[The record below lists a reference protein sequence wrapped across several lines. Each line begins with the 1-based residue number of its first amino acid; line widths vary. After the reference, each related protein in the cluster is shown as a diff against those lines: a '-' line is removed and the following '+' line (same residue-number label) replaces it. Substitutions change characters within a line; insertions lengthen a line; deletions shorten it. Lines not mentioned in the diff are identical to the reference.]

1 MFYQSTITILCCK
14 KTRLLFIIM
23 RSFTKKKPGP
33 FIEFGERLKKLAE
46 QDDLGRLMQE
56 LARISEII
64 YAHHSGL
71 RDICHCGAIDY
82 PSDLLVLF
90 VHNNSGFYLVN
101 NMISNIQDTLYSN
114 GVSFSK
120 ILVKVRPQKL
130 QLKKIKHELSLEQHQ
145 SLQQFANALGRPEL
159 IKPISLA
166 KGDNEEESEWEIKL

>member
-1 MFYQSTITILCCK
+1 
-14 KTRLLFIIM
+14 M

-64 YAHHSGL
+64 YAHHSAL

-130 QLKKIKHELSLEQHQ
+130 QAKKIKHELSLEQQQ

-159 IKPISLA
+159 IKAISLA
-166 KGDNEEESEWEIKL
+166 EGDNEEESEWEIKL

>member
-1 MFYQSTITILCCK
+1 
-14 KTRLLFIIM
+14 M

-64 YAHHSGL
+64 YAHHVGL

-90 VHNNSGFYLVN
+90 VNNNSGFYLVN

-120 ILVKVRPQKL
+120 ILVKVRPQKH
-130 QLKKIKHELSLEQHQ
+130 QAKKIKHELSLEQQ
-145 SLQQFANALGRPEL
+145 QALQRFANALGRPEL

-166 KGDNEEESEWEIKL
+166 EDESEDASEWEIKL

>member
-1 MFYQSTITILCCK
+1 
-14 KTRLLFIIM
+14 M

-33 FIEFGERLKKLAE
+33 FIEFGERLKQIAQ
-46 QDDLGRLMQE
+46 QDDLGRLLQE

-90 VHNNSGFYLVN
+90 VSNNSGFYVVN

-120 ILVKVRPQKL
+120 ILVKVRPQKH
-130 QLKKIKHELSLEQHQ
+130 QAKKIKHELSPEQQ
-145 SLQQFANALGRPEL
+145 EALQKFANALGRPEL
-159 IKPISLA
+159 IKPQR
-166 KGDNEEESEWEIKL
+166 ESEAEENTSSDWELKL